1 MAKTKKAAPP
11 KAPKVE
17 VGEFLPALAGK
28 INAHLEKAEQ
38 ITGKAYDHRLAAAL
52 ELEKARQECAAKKV
66 NFKKWCEVNV
76 KHAYESVRKLARIGA
91 SEDPPKA
98 LADLRAGVKRAMK
111 KSRVKKARIAAD
123 PVAVAETALA
133 TMKEPEAVKFIEKQ
147 AKKHNV
153 QAKVAG
159 SGDKLADAKFAF
171 DALSSAEKIEL
182 LAYAAEKTG
191 AEVKL
196 FGKDVRDDKVVEQ
209 LAQLALPRRR
219 RRVA

>member
-1 MAKTKKAAPP
+1 MAKAKKAASS
-11 KAPKVE
+11 KAPKIA
-17 VGEFLPALAGK
+17 VGEFLQPIAGK
-28 INAHLEKAEQ
+28 INAHLEKAQQ
-38 ITGKAYDHRLAAAL
+38 IDGKADDHRLAAAL
-52 ELEKARQECAAKKV
+52 ELDSARKDCEKNKV

-98 LADLRAGVKRAMK
+98 LADLRLGVKKAMK
-111 KSRVKKARIAAD
+111 KSRDKKAKHAAD
-123 PVAVAETALA
+123 PVAVAETAIA
-133 TMKEPEAVKFIEKQ
+133 TMGEPKAVKFIEAQ
-147 AKKHNV
+147 ARKHNIP
-153 QAKVAG
+153 AKVAG

-171 DALSSAEKIEL
+171 DALGSAEKIEL

-196 FGKDVRDDKVVEQ
+196 FGKDVKEA
-209 LAQLALPRRR
+209 LAPAAAEPPRRR